1 MYGQADGSI
10 IIDTELDSQGFEAGS
25 KELESAITSF
35 GKTISKIGQSLNS
48 LGPIFA
54 RALQGNGS
62 AISSFESKIGK
73 VDESLQKARDDII
86 NMENQLH
93 SLGSAKIPTEEYTR
107 LTNLIDST
115 GAKIDGLVYKQ
126 RQLAQSDSNGVI
138 NKYLELK
145 DQIASTE
152 AQLEKLRALQS
163 SMQSSSNDYS
173 RADFERV
180 GQAIA
185 SAEVNLETLNMQMRE
200 LESTGGASSKIAQY
214 QSLQSQIEQ
223 LGATADE
230 ATQKMAA
237 MEQDGS
243 AYTVGAKTAK
253 YQELEATLRNLKSE
267 YERNAAAA
275 DSMKSQLA
283 GTNAQVSGTERSTRR
298 LSNTTSALRRNLSRV
313 GSVGKAAFAAIGS
326 RVRSAASSMLSLL
339 THTKS
344 TKNQFSGLI
353 SSAKKFT
360 LSLLGARGVYALLR
374 KAVSSYMS
382 ENEKL
387 SNTLNSV
394 WSGIGNLLGPI
405 ITKLINLVAT
415 ATSYVTSFLKLF
427 NWFGTSTSKSINK
440 ANDSAQELKRTLASF
455 DDLNIL
461 SEKSSSSSSSDDD
474 SSTSSLPTVTLPDWA
489 KQVAEM
495 IKKGN
500 WAGAATVLADQLNN
514 MIDSLDWAGYGTKIG
529 KLFNGALAFIATFI
543 KKFDWT
549 NLGKKLGDFFTNL
562 IKNVDWSNLGV
573 LLVAKWAILLQL
585 LVGFFDTFSG
595 KDFSD
600 GLHKLI
606 RGAITAVDWVDLS
619 GRLGKKLTKFIGD
632 INWWQLGQDV
642 STGFSTIIRS
652 ITAFI
657 SNLDGKTITKAFT
670 DFIKGALSVNWA
682 KVFGDFAKSLSD
694 YLMEMDFG
702 DVAKSLSSIITT
714 ALDSM
719 LATVDN
725 TDFGGLG
732 KQFSNFVNNID
743 YKGIIS
749 RLGQLIGKIIIGA
762 FKFITSFT
770 EGLDFDKIADGF
782 INGIIEVLKNV
793 DWAQLAGLVVESI
806 IGSLVLPIKL
816 TISIV
821 KSVITNAVETGKEI
835 GTKIGA
841 YIREH
846 IEAADGD
853 VSEGLKNALEDAIS
867 SVTESVKTWVNQYII
882 DPFLRMFG
890 LSDEQIA
897 ELKENF
903 AEKFPKILAGIP
915 DAIRKKFD
923 EWIENLKNFDFTK
936 IGEFVGRIAAT
947 VVNWLKTHVVDR
959 IKYFFAHPEEFFDN
973 VGKIFTWIFNVGK
986 EIVSGLFRG
995 LATLWEKLKEF
1006 VKGFI
1011 FGWTDT
1017 LEINSPSK
1025 VFERIGQYVVQGLL
1039 NGIKGVWNT
1048 ITTFFSGALGGIF
1061 KSISDT
1067 WQNIKTN
1074 ASTAWQHIKTTL
1086 SDKWEG
1092 VKTAATRKFDTIKTN
1107 VATAWQN
1114 VKTTAATSW
1123 ENIKST
1129 LSGKWE
1135 NIKSEAGRKFENIKS
1150 TIQNKGWYGVGSD
1163 ICNGISNG
1171 INSAW
1176 NWLSRTA
1183 GNIATNL
1190 YNTFAR
1196 FFNIHSPSKLMH
1208 DRIGL
1213 NIGYGI
1219 GEGIEDS
1226 ESYVLKSVTGIA
1238 DAIAGEAKA
1247 GIPSIPYAESS
1258 VVSGLDNVTGKLSNI
1273 AAIFQNITDMLTSI
1287 GGLKIPQ
1294 IATGAVMPIANRA
1307 EAVLSPTGATGA
1319 IPDELSE
1326 FMKDT
1331 DEQFDAL
1338 ADILKEI
1345 LAAIKAQNL
1354 NIDVRALSDM
1364 ITRQQRDRAR
1374 SFGM

>member
-48 LGPIFA
+48 LGPTFA

-214 QSLQSQIEQ
+214 QSLQSQLEQ

-253 YQELEATLRNLKSE
+253 YQELEVTLRNLKSE

-298 LSNTTSALRRNLSRV
+298 LSNTTNTLRRNLSRV

-326 RVRSAASSMLSLL
+326 RVRSAASSMLGLL

-374 KAVSSYMS
+374 KAVSAYMS
-382 ENEKL
+382 ENEDLK
-387 SNTLNSV
+387 NTLDSV

-440 ANDSAQELKRTLASF
+440 ANNSAQELKRTLASF

-461 SEKSSSSSSSDDD
+461 SEKSSNSNSDD
-474 SSTSSLPTVTLPDWA
+474 SKSASSLPDVTLPEWA
-489 KQVAEM
+489 SFIAEQ

-500 WAGAATVLADQLNN
+500 WIGAATVLADQLNG
-514 MIDSLDWAGYGTKIG
+514 MIDSLDWGGFGAKIG
-529 KLFNGALAFIATFI
+529 TLFNGALAFIATFI

-719 LATVDN
+719 LAAVDN
-725 TDFGGLG
+725 TDFAGLG
-732 KQFSNFVNNID
+732 KQLSNFVNNID
-743 YKGIIS
+743 YKNIIS
-749 RLGQLIGKIIIGA
+749 KLGQLIGKIIIDA
-762 FKFITSFT
+762 FKLINSFT

-782 INGIIEVLKNV
+782 IDGIIEILKNV

-806 IGSLVLPIKL
+806 VDSLVLPIKL

-821 KSVITNAVETGKEI
+821 KSVVTNAVETGKEI

-903 AEKFPKILAGIP
+903 AENFPKILAGVP

-1025 VFERIGQYVVQGLL
+1025 VFERIGQYIIQGLL
-1039 NGIKGVWNT
+1039 NGIKAIWGG
-1048 ITTFFSGALGGIF
+1048 ITSFFSNGL
-1061 KSISDT
+1061 T
-1067 WQNIKTN
+1067 NIKNGFSTAWSN
-1074 ASTAWQHIKTTL
+1074 IKSGASTAWSNIKSSL
-1086 SDKWEG
+1086 SSTWNGIKSTASSTWSGLKSTISSKWNEMKSNASSTWSG
-1092 VKTAATRKFDTIKTN
+1092 IKSSLSS
-1107 VATAWQN
+1107 A
-1114 VKTTAATSW
+1114 W

-1129 LSGKWE
+1129 AS
-1135 NIKSEAGRKFENIKS
+1135 SKFENIKS
-1150 TIQNKGWYGVGSD
+1150 TIQNKGWSGVGSN
-1163 ICNGISNG
+1163 ITSGIQNG
-1171 INSAW
+1171 INAGW
-1176 NWLSRTA
+1176 TWLSNTVSNLASNLLNTA
-1183 GNIATNL
+1183 KNVLG
-1190 YNTFAR
+1190 
-1196 FFNIHSPSKLMH
+1196 IHSPSKIFR
-1208 DRIGL
+1208 DEVGL

-1219 GEGIEDS
+1219 SEGIDDS
-1226 ESYVLKSVTGIA
+1226 ESYVLKSITGIA
-1238 DAIAGEAKA
+1238 DAIADEAA
-1247 GIPSIPYAESS
+1247 VEIPPIQYAESS
-1258 VVSGLDNVTGKLSNI
+1258 IVSGLDNITGRLANI
-1273 AAIFQNITDMLTSI
+1273 ASIFRSISSMLTAM

-1294 IATGAVMPIANRA
+1294 IATGTVVPYANRV
-1307 EAVLSPTGATGA
+1307 EGVLSPTGSAGA
-1319 IPDELSE
+1319 FPAD
-1326 FMKDT
+1326 FADGV
-1331 DEQFDAL
+1331 DEQLYDITDLLRQLIEIVRAL
-1338 ADILKEI
+1338 
-1345 LAAIKAQNL
+1345 NL
-1354 NIDVRALSDM
+1354 NIDLKALADM
-1364 ITRQQRDRAR
+1364 LTRLQREKAR
-1374 SFGM
+1374 NFGGAL

>member
-25 KELESAITSF
+25 KELESAISSF

-48 LGPIFA
+48 LGPTFT
-54 RALQGNGS
+54 RALQGSGS
-62 AISSFESKIGK
+62 AINSFDSKIGK

-126 RQLAQSDSNGVI
+126 RQLAQSDSNGAI

-298 LSNTTSALRRNLSRV
+298 LSNTTNTLRRSLSRV

-326 RVRSAASSMLSLL
+326 RVRSAASSMLGLL

-374 KAVSSYMS
+374 KAVSAYMS
-382 ENEKL
+382 ENEDLK
-387 SNTLNSV
+387 NTLDSV

-427 NWFGTSTSKSINK
+427 NWFGTNTSKSINK

-461 SEKSSSSSSSDDD
+461 SEKSSNSNSDD
-474 SSTSSLPTVTLPDWA
+474 SKSASSLPDVTLPEWA
-489 KQVAEM
+489 SFIAEQ

-500 WAGAATVLADQLNN
+500 WIGAATALADQLNG
-514 MIDSLDWAGYGTKIG
+514 MIDSLDWGGFGAKIG
-529 KLFNGALAFIATFI
+529 TLFNGALAFIATFI

-600 GLHKLI
+600 GLHRLI

-682 KVFGDFAKSLSD
+682 KVFGDFAKSL
-694 YLMEMDFG
+694 
-702 DVAKSLSSIITT
+702 
-714 ALDSM
+714 
-719 LATVDN
+719 
-725 TDFGGLG
+725 FGGLG

-782 INGIIEVLKNV
+782 IDGIIEVLKNV

-1025 VFERIGQYVVQGLL
+1025 VFERIGQYIIQGLL

-1061 KSISDT
+1061 KSISGT

-1074 ASTAWQHIKTTL
+1074 ASTAWQNIKTTL

-1107 VATAWQN
+1107 FATAWQN

-1247 GIPSIPYAESS
+1247 GLPSIPYAESS

-1273 AAIFQNITDMLTSI
+1273 ATIFQSITDMLSSM

-1294 IATGAVMPIANRA
+1294 FAAGTVMPIANRA

-1331 DEQFDAL
+1331 DEQFGAL

-1354 NIDVRALSDM
+1354 NIDIRALSDM
-1364 ITRQQRDRAR
+1364 ITR
-1374 SFGM
+1374 

>member
-10 IIDTELDSQGFEAGS
+10 IVDTELDSQGFEAGS
-25 KELESAITSF
+25 KELESAISSF

-48 LGPIFA
+48 LGPTFT
-54 RALQGNGS
+54 RALQGSGS
-62 AISSFESKIGK
+62 AINSFDSKIGK
-73 VDESLQKARDDII
+73 IDESLQKARDEIV
-86 NMENQLH
+86 NMENQLN
-93 SLGSAKIPTEEYTR
+93 SLGSAQIPTEEYTR

-115 GAKIDGLVYKQ
+115 GAKIDDLVYKQ
-126 RQLAQSDSNGVI
+126 RQLSQSDSNGVI
-138 NKYLELK
+138 NRYLELK

-163 SMQSSSNDYS
+163 EMQSSSNDYS
-173 RADFERV
+173 SADFARV
-180 GQAIA
+180 KEEIA
-185 SAEVNLETLNMQMRE
+185 SVEENLETLNMQMRE

-214 QSLQSQIEQ
+214 QSLQMQIEQ

-267 YERNAAAA
+267 YEHNAAAA

-298 LSNTTSALRRNLSRV
+298 LSNTTNTLRRNLSRV
-313 GSVGKAAFAAIGS
+313 GGVGKAAFSAIGS
-326 RVRSAASSMLSLL
+326 RIRSAASSMLGLL

-344 TKNQFSGLI
+344 TKSQFSGLI

-374 KAVSSYMS
+374 KAVSAYMS
-382 ENEKL
+382 ENEDLK
-387 SNTLNSV
+387 NTLDSV

-405 ITKLINLVAT
+405 ITRLINLVAT

-427 NWFGTSTSKSINK
+427 NWFGSSTSKSINK

-461 SEKSSSSSSSDDD
+461 SEKSSSSTSDD
-474 SSTSSLPTVTLPDWA
+474 SNSASALPDVTLPEWA
-489 KQVAEM
+489 SFIAEQ

-500 WAGAATVLADQLNN
+500 WIGAATALADQLNG
-514 MIDSLDWAGYGTKIG
+514 MIDSLDWGGFGTKIG
-529 KLFNGALAFIATFI
+529 TLFNGVLSFIATFI

-549 NLGKKLGDFFTNL
+549 NLGKKLGTFFTNL
-562 IKNVDWSNLGV
+562 IKNVDWSNLGA
-573 LLVAKWAILLQL
+573 LLVAQWAILLQL

-595 KDFSD
+595 VDLSNA
-600 GLHKLI
+600 LHQLI
-606 RGAITAVDWVDLS
+606 RGAINAVDWVDLS
-619 GRLGKKLTKFIGD
+619 GRLGRKLTKFIGD

-642 STGFSTIIRS
+642 SDGFATIIRS

-657 SNLDGKTITKAFT
+657 SNLDGKTITDAFSG
-670 DFIKGALSVNWA
+670 FIKGALSVNWA

-821 KSVITNAVETGKEI
+821 KSVITNAIETGQEI
-835 GTKIGA
+835 GEKIGG

-853 VSEGLKNALEDAIS
+853 ISEGLRTALEDAIS
-867 SVTESVKTWVNQYII
+867 SVTESVRSWVNQYII

-903 AEKFPKILAGIP
+903 AENFPKILAGVP
-915 DAIRKKFD
+915 DAIRRKFD

-936 IGEFVGRIAAT
+936 IGEFVGRAAAT
-947 VVNWLKTHVVDR
+947 VVNWLKTHIVDR
-959 IKYFFAHPEEFFDN
+959 IKYFFTHPEEFFEN
-973 VGKIFTWIFNVGK
+973 LKNFYMWCTEVGK

-1011 FGWTDT
+1011 TGWTDT

-1025 VFERIGQYVVQGLL
+1025 VFERIGEYIIQGLL
-1039 NGIKGVWNT
+1039 NGIKAIWSGIVN
-1048 ITTFFSGALGGIF
+1048 FFSNGL
-1061 KSISDT
+1061 T
-1067 WQNIKTN
+1067 NIKNGFSTAWSN
-1074 ASTAWQHIKTTL
+1074 IKSGASTAWSNIKSSL
-1086 SDKWEG
+1086 SSTWNGIKSTASSTWSGLKSTISSKWNEMKSNASSTWSG
-1092 VKTAATRKFDTIKTN
+1092 IKSSLSST
-1107 VATAWQN
+1107 
-1114 VKTTAATSW
+1114 W

-1129 LSGKWE
+1129 AST
-1135 NIKSEAGRKFENIKS
+1135 KFEAVKS
-1150 TIQNKGWYGVGSD
+1150 TIQNKGWSGIGSN
-1163 ICNGISNG
+1163 IISGIQNGISTG
-1171 INSAW
+1171 W
-1176 NWLSRTA
+1176 TWLSNTVSNLANGLLNTA
-1183 GNIATNL
+1183 KNALG
-1190 YNTFAR
+1190 
-1196 FFNIHSPSKLMH
+1196 IHSPSKIFR
-1208 DRIGL
+1208 DEVGL

-1219 GEGIEDS
+1219 GEGIDAS
-1226 ESYVLKSVTGIA
+1226 ESYVLKSITGIA
-1238 DAIAGEAKA
+1238 DAIADEAA
-1247 GIPSIPYAESS
+1247 VEIPPIQYAESS
-1258 VVSGLDNVTGKLSNI
+1258 VVSGLDHVADKLSNI
-1273 AAIFQNITDMLTSI
+1273 AAIFQSITDMLSSM

-1294 IATGAVMPIANRA
+1294 FAAGTVIPYANRA
-1307 EAVLSPTGATGA
+1307 EAVLSPTGAAGA
-1319 IPDELSE
+1319 IPAE
-1326 FMKDT
+1326 FIEGV
-1331 DEQFDAL
+1331 DEQL
-1338 ADILKEI
+1338 YDIIDLLRSLLELVRSK
-1345 LAAIKAQNL
+1345 NL
-1354 NIDVRALSDM
+1354 NIDLKALTDM
-1364 ITRQQRDRAR
+1364 ITKMQRDNTRN
-1374 SFGM
+1374 FGGAL

>member
-10 IIDTELDSQGFEAGS
+10 IVDTELDSQGFEAGS
-25 KELESAITSF
+25 KELESAISSF

-48 LGPIFA
+48 LGPTFT
-54 RALQGNGS
+54 RALQGSGS
-62 AISSFESKIGK
+62 AINSFDSKIGK
-73 VDESLQKARDDII
+73 IDESLRKARDEIV
-86 NMENQLH
+86 NMENQLN
-93 SLGSAKIPTEEYTR
+93 SLGSAQIPTEEYTR

-115 GAKIDGLVYKQ
+115 GAKIDDLVYKQ
-126 RQLAQSDSNGVI
+126 RQLSQSDSNGVI
-138 NKYLELK
+138 NRYLELK

-163 SMQSSSNDYS
+163 EMQSSSNDYS
-173 RADFERV
+173 SADFTRV
-180 GQAIA
+180 KEEIA
-185 SAEVNLETLNMQMRE
+185 SVEVNLETLNMQMRE

-214 QSLQSQIEQ
+214 QSLQTQIEQ

-267 YERNAAAA
+267 YEHNAAAA

-298 LSNTTSALRRNLSRV
+298 LSNTTNTLRRNLSRV
-313 GSVGKAAFAAIGS
+313 GSVGKAAFSAIGS
-326 RVRSAASSMLSLL
+326 RIRSAASSMLGLL

-344 TKNQFSGLI
+344 TKSQFSGLI

-374 KAVSSYMS
+374 KAVSAYMS
-382 ENEKL
+382 ENEDLK
-387 SNTLNSV
+387 NTLDSV

-405 ITKLINLVAT
+405 ITRLINLVAT

-427 NWFGTSTSKSINK
+427 NWFGSSTSKSINK

-461 SEKSSSSSSSDDD
+461 SEKSSSSTSDD
-474 SSTSSLPTVTLPDWA
+474 SNSASALPDVTLPEWA
-489 KQVAEM
+489 SFIAEQ

-500 WAGAATVLADQLNN
+500 WIGAATALADQLNG
-514 MIDSLDWAGYGTKIG
+514 MIDSLDWGGFGTKIG
-529 KLFNGALAFIATFI
+529 TLFNGALSFIATFI

-549 NLGKKLGDFFTNL
+549 NLGKKLGTFFTNL

-573 LLVAKWAILLQL
+573 LLVAQWAILLQL

-595 KDFSD
+595 VDLSNA
-600 GLHKLI
+600 LHQLI
-606 RGAITAVDWVDLS
+606 RGAINAVDWVDLS
-619 GRLGKKLTKFIGD
+619 GRLGRKLTKFIGD

-642 STGFSTIIRS
+642 SDGFATIIRS

-657 SNLDGKTITKAFT
+657 SNLDGKTITDAFSG
-670 DFIKGALSVNWA
+670 FIKGALSVNWA

-725 TDFGGLG
+725 TDFDGLG

-821 KSVITNAVETGKEI
+821 KSVITNAIETGQEI
-835 GTKIGA
+835 GEKIGG

-853 VSEGLKNALEDAIS
+853 ISEGLRTALEDAIS
-867 SVTESVKTWVNQYII
+867 SVTESVRSWVNQYII

-903 AEKFPKILAGIP
+903 AENFPKILAGVP
-915 DAIRKKFD
+915 DAIRRKFD

-936 IGEFVGRIAAT
+936 IGEFVGRAAAT
-947 VVNWLKTHVVDR
+947 VVNWLKTHIVDR
-959 IKYFFAHPEEFFDN
+959 IKYFFTHPEEFFEN
-973 VGKIFTWIFNVGK
+973 LKNFYMWCTEVGK

-1011 FGWTDT
+1011 TGWTDT

-1025 VFERIGQYVVQGLL
+1025 VFERIGEYIIQGLL
-1039 NGIKGVWNT
+1039 NGIKAIWSGIVN
-1048 ITTFFSGALGGIF
+1048 FFSNGL
-1061 KSISDT
+1061 T
-1067 WQNIKTN
+1067 NIKNGFSTAWSN
-1074 ASTAWQHIKTTL
+1074 IKSGASTAWSNIKSSL
-1086 SDKWEG
+1086 SSTWNGIKSTASSTWSGLKSTISSKWNEMKSNASSTWSG
-1092 VKTAATRKFDTIKTN
+1092 IKSSLSST
-1107 VATAWQN
+1107 
-1114 VKTTAATSW
+1114 W

-1129 LSGKWE
+1129 AST
-1135 NIKSEAGRKFENIKS
+1135 KFEAVKS
-1150 TIQNKGWYGVGSD
+1150 TIQNKGWSGIGSN
-1163 ICNGISNG
+1163 IISGIQNGISTG
-1171 INSAW
+1171 W
-1176 NWLSRTA
+1176 TWLSNTVSNLANGLLNTA
-1183 GNIATNL
+1183 KNALG
-1190 YNTFAR
+1190 
-1196 FFNIHSPSKLMH
+1196 IHSPSKIFR
-1208 DRIGL
+1208 DEVGL

-1219 GEGIEDS
+1219 GEGIDAS
-1226 ESYVLKSVTGIA
+1226 ESYVLKSITGIA
-1238 DAIAGEAKA
+1238 DAIADEAA
-1247 GIPSIPYAESS
+1247 VEIPPIQYAESS
-1258 VVSGLDNVTGKLSNI
+1258 VVSGLDHVADKLSNI
-1273 AAIFQNITDMLTSI
+1273 AAIFQSITDMLSSM

-1294 IATGAVMPIANRA
+1294 FAAGTVIPYANRA
-1307 EAVLSPTGATGA
+1307 EAVLSPTGAAGA
-1319 IPDELSE
+1319 IPAE
-1326 FMKDT
+1326 FIEGV
-1331 DEQFDAL
+1331 DEQL
-1338 ADILKEI
+1338 YDIIDLLRSLLELVRSK
-1345 LAAIKAQNL
+1345 NL
-1354 NIDVRALSDM
+1354 NIDLKALTDM
-1364 ITRQQRDRAR
+1364 ITKMQRDNTRN
-1374 SFGM
+1374 FGGAL

>member
-25 KELESAITSF
+25 KELESAISSF
-35 GKTISKIGQSLNS
+35 EKTISKIGQSLNS
-48 LGPIFA
+48 LGPTFT
-54 RALQGNGS
+54 RALQGNES

-93 SLGSAKIPTEEYTR
+93 SLGSAQIPTEEYTR

-126 RQLAQSDSNGVI
+126 RQLAQSDSKGVI
-138 NKYLELK
+138 NQYLELK

-163 SMQSSSNDYS
+163 SMQATPNDYNS
-173 RADFERV
+173 ADFERV

-185 SAEVNLETLNMQMRE
+185 SAEVNLESLNMQMRE
-200 LESTGGASSKIAQY
+200 LESTGGASSKITQY
-214 QSLQSQIEQ
+214 QSLQSQIER

-243 AYTVGAKTAK
+243 AYTIGAKTAK

-275 DSMKSQLA
+275 NDMKSQLA
-283 GTNAQVSGTERSTRR
+283 GTSTQASGAERNTRR
-298 LSNTTSALRRNLSRV
+298 LSNTTSGLRRNLSRV
-313 GSVGKAAFAAIGS
+313 GSVGKAAFSAIGS
-326 RVRSAASSMLSLL
+326 RVKSAASSMLSLL

-344 TKNQFSGLI
+344 TKSQFSGLI

-382 ENEKL
+382 ENEEL
-387 SNTLNSV
+387 SNTLDSV

-427 NWFGTSTSKSINK
+427 NWFGTSTSKSLDG
-440 ANDSAQELKRTLASF
+440 ATESAKDLKRALASF
-455 DDLNIL
+455 DDLNVL
-461 SEKSSSSSSSDDD
+461 NYSESSSSSDDD

-500 WAGAATVLADQLNN
+500 WAGAATVLADQLND
-514 MIDSLDWAGYGTKIG
+514 MVDSVDWAALGTRIG
-529 KLFNGALAFIATFI
+529 KLFNGSLSFIATFI
-543 KKFDWT
+543 KKFNWIDLGK
-549 NLGKKLGDFFTNL
+549 NLGTLFTNL

-595 KDFSD
+595 KDLSD
-600 GLHKLI
+600 GLHQLI
-606 RGAITAVDWVDLS
+606 KGAINAVDWVDLS

-642 STGFSTIIRS
+642 ADGFATIIRS

-657 SNLDGKTITKAFT
+657 SNLDGKTITSAFT
-670 DFIKGALSVNWA
+670 NFIKGALSVNWA
-682 KVFGDFAKSLSD
+682 KVFGDLAKSLSD

-702 DVAKSLSSIITT
+702 DVAKTLSSIITT

-719 LATVDN
+719 LAMVDN

-732 KQFSNFVNNID
+732 KQLSNFINNID

-762 FKFITSFT
+762 FKLINSFT

-793 DWAQLAGLVVESI
+793 DWVQLAGLVVESI
-806 IGSLVLPIKL
+806 VDSLVLPIKL

-821 KSVITNAVETGKEI
+821 KSIVTNAYETGKEI
-835 GTKIGA
+835 GTKIGG

-853 VSEGLKNALEDAIS
+853 ISKGLKNALEDAIS
-867 SVTESVKTWVNQYII
+867 SVTESVKKLVNQYII

-890 LSDEQIA
+890 LSDEQISD
-897 ELKENF
+897 LKENF
-903 AEKFPKILAGIP
+903 AKNFPKILAGVP
-915 DAIRKKFD
+915 NAIRNKFD

-936 IGEFVGRIAAT
+936 LGEFAGRAAAT
-947 VVNWLKTHVVDR
+947 VVNNLKTHIIDK
-959 IKYFFAHPEEFFDN
+959 IQYFFEHPGEFFDK
-973 VGKIFTWIFNVGK
+973 VGKAAEWAFNVGK
-986 EIVSGLFRG
+986 EIISGLFRG
-995 LATLWEKLKEF
+995 LATLWEKLIEF

-1025 VFERIGQYVVQGLL
+1025 VFERIGEYVIQGLL
-1039 NGIKGVWNT
+1039 NGIKAVWGG
-1048 ITTFFSGALGGIF
+1048 ITSFFNDALGGIF
-1061 KSISDT
+1061 TSISGT
-1067 WQNIKTN
+1067 WQNINTNASTSWQNIKT
-1074 ASTAWQHIKTTL
+1074 TL
-1086 SDKWEG
+1086 ADKWEG
-1092 VKTAATRKFDTIKTN
+1092 IKTAATRKFDTIKTN
-1107 VATAWQN
+1107 IATAWQN
-1114 VKTTAATSW
+1114 VKTTASTSW
-1123 ENIKST
+1123 ENIKTT

-1135 NIKSEAGRKFENIKS
+1135 NIKTEAGRKFENIKS
-1150 TIQNKGWYGVGSD
+1150 TIQDQGWTGIGSN
-1163 ICNGISNG
+1163 ICNGISDG
-1171 INSAW
+1171 LNSAW

-1190 YNTFAR
+1190 YNTFSS

-1208 DRIGL
+1208 DKIGL

-1219 GEGIEDS
+1219 GEGIDDS
-1226 ESYVLKSVTGIA
+1226 ESAVLKSVTGIA

-1247 GIPSIPYAESS
+1247 GIPSIPFAGNA
-1258 VVSGLDNVTGKLSNI
+1258 VVSGLDRVAGRLTDI
-1273 AAIFQNITDMLTSI
+1273 ASTFQSITNMLTSM

-1294 IATGAVMPIANRA
+1294 IATGTVVPYANRS
-1307 EAVLSPTGATGA
+1307 EAVLSTMGASGV

-1331 DEQFDAL
+1331 DEQFYAL

-1354 NIDVRALSDM
+1354 NIDVKALSDM
-1364 ITRQQRDRAR
+1364 VTRQQRDRAR
-1374 SFGM
+1374 SYGM

>member
-10 IIDTELDSQGFEAGS
+10 IVDTELDSQGFEAGS
-25 KELESAITSF
+25 KELESAISSF

-48 LGPIFA
+48 LGPTFT
-54 RALQGNGS
+54 RALQGSGS
-62 AISSFESKIGK
+62 AINSFDSKIGK
-73 VDESLQKARDDII
+73 IDESLRKARDEIVNI
-86 NMENQLH
+86 ENQLN
-93 SLGSAKIPTEEYTR
+93 SLGSAQIPTEEYTQ

-115 GAKIDGLVYKQ
+115 GAKIDDLVYKQ
-126 RQLAQSDSNGVI
+126 RQLSQSDSNGVI
-138 NKYLELK
+138 SRYLELK

-163 SMQSSSNDYS
+163 EMQSSSNDYGS
-173 RADFERV
+173 ADFARV
-180 GQAIA
+180 KEEIA
-185 SAEVNLETLNMQMRE
+185 SVEVNLETLNMQMRE

-214 QSLQSQIEQ
+214 QSLQTQIEQ

-243 AYTVGAKTAK
+243 AYTVGAKTEK
-253 YQELEATLRNLKSE
+253 YKQLEATLRGLKSE
-267 YERNAAAA
+267 YDRNVTAAN
-275 DSMKSQLA
+275 SMKSQLS
-283 GTNAQVSGTERSTRR
+283 GVSAQASSTDRNTR
-298 LSNTTSALRRNLSRV
+298 KLSNSTNTLRRNLSRV
-313 GSVGKAAFAAIGS
+313 GSVGKAAFSAIGS

-344 TKNQFSGLI
+344 TKSQFSGLI

-374 KAVSSYMS
+374 KAVSQYMS
-382 ENEKL
+382 ENEEL
-387 SNTLNSV
+387 SNTLTSV
-394 WSGIGNLLGPI
+394 WSGIGNILGPI

-415 ATSYVTSFLKLF
+415 ATSYVTNFLKLF
-427 NWFGTSTSKSINK
+427 NWFGTSTSSSLDD
-440 ANDSAQELKRTLASF
+440 ATESAKDLKRALASF
-455 DDLNIL
+455 DDLNVL
-461 SEKSSSSSSSDDD
+461 NYSDSSSDSDDD
-474 SSTSSLPTVTLPDWA
+474 SSSTSLPDVTLPDWA

-500 WAGAATVLADQLNN
+500 WAGAATVLADQLNG

-529 KLFNGALAFIATFI
+529 KLFNGALSFIATFI

-549 NLGKKLGDFFTNL
+549 NLGSKLGTFLTNL

-573 LLVAKWAILLQL
+573 LLVAKWSILLQL

-595 KDFSD
+595 KDLSNA
-600 GLHKLI
+600 LHQLI
-606 RGAITAVDWVDLS
+606 KGAINAVDWVDLS

-642 STGFSTIIRS
+642 ADGFATIIRS

-657 SNLDGKTITKAFT
+657 SNLDGKTITSAFT
-670 DFIKGALSVNWA
+670 NFIKGALSINWA
-682 KVFGDFAKSLSD
+682 KVFGDLAKSLSD
-694 YLMEMDFG
+694 YLMEVDFG
-702 DVAKSLSSIITT
+702 DVAKTLSSIITT

-719 LATVDN
+719 LAVVDN
-725 TDFGGLG
+725 TDFDGLG
-732 KQFSNFVNNID
+732 KQLSNFVNNID

-749 RLGQLIGKIIIGA
+749 KLGQLIGKIIIGA
-762 FKFITSFT
+762 FKFINSFT

-782 INGIIEVLKNV
+782 VDGIVEVLKNV

-806 IGSLVLPIKL
+806 VDSLVLPVKL

-821 KSVITNAVETGKEI
+821 KSVVTNAWETGKEI
-835 GTKIGA
+835 GTKIGT

-853 VSEGLKNALEDAIS
+853 ISQGLYNALEDAIS

-897 ELKENF
+897 ELKANF
-903 AEKFPKILAGIP
+903 AENFPKILAGVP
-915 DAIRKKFD
+915 DAIRRKFD
-923 EWIENLKNFDFTK
+923 EWIENLKNIDLTK
-936 IGEFVGRIAAT
+936 VGEFAGRVAAT
-947 VVNWLKTHVVDR
+947 IVNWLKKNVVDR
-959 IKYFFAHPEEFFDN
+959 IVYFFEHPEEFFKN
-973 VGKIFTWIFNVGK
+973 VGKVITWIFNVGK

-1011 FGWTDT
+1011 TGWTDT

-1025 VFERIGQYVVQGLL
+1025 VFERIGEYIIQGLL
-1039 NGIKGVWNT
+1039 NGIKGVWNG

-1061 KSISDT
+1061 TSISGT

-1074 ASTAWQHIKTTL
+1074 ASTAWQNIKTTL
-1086 SDKWEG
+1086 ADKWEG
-1092 VKTAATRKFDTIKTN
+1092 VKTEATRKFDTIKTN
-1107 VATAWQN
+1107 VAGAWQN
-1114 VKTTAATSW
+1114 VKTTASTSW

-1135 NIKSEAGRKFENIKS
+1135 SIKTEAGRKFENIKS
-1150 TIQNKGWYGVGSD
+1150 TIQDQGWTGIGSN
-1163 ICNGISNG
+1163 ICNGISDG
-1171 INSAW
+1171 LNSAW

-1190 YNTFAR
+1190 YNTFSS

-1208 DRIGL
+1208 DKIGL
-1213 NIGYGI
+1213 NIGFGI

-1226 ESYVLKSVTGIA
+1226 ESAVLKSVTGIA
-1238 DAIAGEAKA
+1238 EA
-1247 GIPSIPYAESS
+1247 GIPSIPFAGNA
-1258 VVSGLDNVTGKLSNI
+1258 VVSGLDRVAGRLTDI
-1273 AAIFQNITDMLTSI
+1273 ASTFQSITDMLSSM

-1294 IATGAVMPIANRA
+1294 FAAGTVIPYANRA
-1307 EAVLSPTGATGA
+1307 EAVLSSTGAAGA

-1331 DEQFDAL
+1331 DEQFYAL